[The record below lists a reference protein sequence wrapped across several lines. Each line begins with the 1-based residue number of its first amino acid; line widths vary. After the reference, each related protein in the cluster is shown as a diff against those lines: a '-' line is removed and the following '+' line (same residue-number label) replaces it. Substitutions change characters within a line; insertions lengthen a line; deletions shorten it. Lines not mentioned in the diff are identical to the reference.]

1 MIPLPRSLLVPALCA
16 ALTACATHAPAPPT
30 DTANSAATQVLDDYT
45 WQLDQARDAKGQP
58 ITALTDKPGA
68 PLALRFDAGRVSLLN
83 GCNQM
88 GASVTA
94 KGAML
99 VVGDIASTMMACADD
114 RLMRFD
120 AAAAK
125 ALRGPLAWHLQ
136 ETAPPSLILTNAG
149 DDVLSFVGE
158 ATAATRYGGPGV
170 TEFLEVAAHTQPCHD
185 PLISQRRCMLVRE
198 VQFDAQGI
206 RTGTP
211 GEFQSFYGII
221 EGYEHQPGVRNV
233 LRVQRY
239 KIPDPPADASNIAW
253 VLDTVVESEVVD
265 P

>member
-1 MIPLPRSLLVPALCA
+1 MRQITLGLLVATTLA
-16 ALTACATHAPAPPT
+16 ACSQTMPQAETPNP
-30 DTANSAATQVLDDYT
+30 AATQVLDDYT

-68 PLALRFDAGRVSLLN
+68 PLALRFDGGRVSLLN

-99 VVGDIASTMMACADD
+99 AVGDIASTMMACADD

-149 DDVLSFVGE
+149 GDVLSFIGE

-170 TEFLEVAAHTQPCHD
+170 TEFLEVAAHTQPCPH
-185 PLISQRRCMLVRE
+185 PLIREKQCLQVRE
-198 VQFDAQGI
+198 VEFDAQGI

-211 GEFQSFYGII
+211 GEFHHFYDSI

-239 KIPDPPADASNIAW
+239 KIPNPPADASNTAW
-253 VLDTVVESEVVD
+253 VLDTVIESEVVD

>member
-1 MIPLPRSLLVPALCA
+1 MMSPLTRFMLMPGLCA
-16 ALTACATHAPAPPT
+16 ALAACATHAPTPPT
-30 DTANSAATQVLDDYT
+30 DTADSAATQVLDGYT

-58 ITALTDKPGA
+58 ITTLTDKPGA

-99 VVGDIASTMMACADD
+99 AVGDIASTMMACADD

-136 ETAPPSLILTNAG
+136 ETAPPSLILTNAN
-149 DDVLSFVGE
+149 
-158 ATAATRYGGPGV
+158 TR
-170 TEFLEVAAHTQPCHD
+170 
-185 PLISQRRCMLVRE
+185 
-198 VQFDAQGI
+198 
-206 RTGTP
+206 
-211 GEFQSFYGII
+211 
-221 EGYEHQPGVRNV
+221 
-233 LRVQRY
+233 
-239 KIPDPPADASNIAW
+239 
-253 VLDTVVESEVVD
+253 
-265 P
+265 